1 MKEDCN
7 LSESQI
13 PLDRS
18 FYAPFPSPSLNHA
31 FQTLVRLSFLI
42 KLMSNFWQLMLSERH
57 ALKTGF
63 TWQPIILRVGNL
75 LDSSSLIHVHALS
88 SGDQS
93 WKLIETIV
101 RNSPVSDYSISW
113 SSVLF
118 PLTSLRYCLV
128 RNAL

>member
-7 LSESQI
+7 LPESQI

-18 FYAPFPSPSLNHA
+18 FYAPFPSPSPLVALNHA

-42 KLMSNFWQLMLSERH
+42 TLMSHFWQLMLSERH

-63 TWQPIILRVGNL
+63 TWQPIILQVGNL

-88 SGDQS
+88 SGDQ
-93 WKLIETIV
+93 
-101 RNSPVSDYSISW
+101 R
-113 SSVLF
+113 
-118 PLTSLRYCLV
+118 
-128 RNAL
+128 